1 MKNLI
6 ILKIFLIFI
15 FTNIN
20 FFKSY
25 ADNFTNVKEYLLNLK
40 SMEADFFQVYSDGN
54 IKEGKI
60 FLSLPGKLR
69 ISYHNPDNL
78 LITSNGF
85 G

>member
-60 FLSLPGKLR
+60 FV
-69 ISYHNPDNL
+69 IEVNPRASRT
-78 LITSNGF
+78 IPFVSKSMVGT
-85 G
+85 